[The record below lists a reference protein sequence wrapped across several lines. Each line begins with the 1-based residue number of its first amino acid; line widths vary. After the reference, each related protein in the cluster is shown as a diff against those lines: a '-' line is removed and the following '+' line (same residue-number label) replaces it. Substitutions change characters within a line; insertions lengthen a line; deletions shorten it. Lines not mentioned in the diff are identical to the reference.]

1 MEIVNLTGWEIKE
14 KFLNKEISAID
25 IVEEHFNRID
35 EAEDGLNSFI
45 TLDYENAIDAANNLD
60 KKLKNGEELGA
71 LAGLPIGIKDNIITK
86 NLRTTCGSEMLK
98 RFIPPYDSHVVDR
111 IKKSDGI
118 ILGKTNLDE
127 FAMGSTTETSFFG
140 PTKNP
145 TNLDLTAGGSSGGS
159 AAAVA
164 VNEVV
169 LALGTD
175 TGGSIRQPAA
185 FSNVIGIKPSYGL
198 ISRYGVVP
206 MANTLDA
213 VGVFAKDVRDAT
225 LMLNAISGFDEK
237 DLTSVKSKS
246 IILDSEPSLKGLKV
260 ALIKEFEEIN
270 IDPTIKE
277 EFQKARQKFQDEG
290 AIVEE
295 ISLPSIQFAMEL
307 YHIISSAELASNMAR
322 FDGIR
327 YGFRAEEY
335 TTLDELYI
343 KSRTEGFGEEVK
355 KRIIMGTYFLSG
367 DKREEYYMK
376 ALKVRT
382 ILIQEFK
389 NLFKNFDLVISPT
402 TTSLPYELG
411 KIRSNE
417 DVLTSSIFTTPANLA
432 GLCAISL
439 PCSNNIQLPVGL
451 QIIGDRFKDSKVINA
466 ALGFERL
473 VK

>member
-14 KFLNKEISAID
+14 KFLNKEISAVD

-35 EAEDGLNSFI
+35 EAEDGINSFI
-45 TLDYENAIDAANNLD
+45 TLDYENAINAANNLD
-60 KKLKNGEELGA
+60 KKLKNGGELGA

-164 VNEVV
+164 LNEVV

-175 TGGSIRQPAA
+175 TGGSTRQPAA
-185 FSNVIGIKPSYGL
+185 FSNVVGIKPSYGL

-206 MANTLDA
+206 MANTLDT

-237 DLTSVKSKS
+237 DLTSVRSKS

-260 ALIKEFEEIN
+260 ALLKEFEDIS

-277 EFQKARQKFQDEG
+277 EFNKARQKFQDAG

-295 ISLPSIQFAMEL
+295 VSVPSIQFAMEL

-355 KRIIMGTYFLSG
+355 KRIIMGTYFLTG

-376 ALKVRT
+376 ALKLRT

-389 NLFKNFDLVISPT
+389 NLFQNFDLVISPT
-402 TTSLPYELG
+402 TTSLPFELG

-432 GLCAISL
+432 GLSAISL
-439 PCSNNIQLPVGL
+439 PCSNNIELPVGL
-451 QIIGDRFKDSKVINA
+451 QIIGDRFNDSKVINA

>member
-14 KFLNKEISAID
+14 KFLNKEISAVD

>member
-14 KFLNKEISAID
+14 KFLNKEISAVD

-45 TLDYENAIDAANNLD
+45 TLDYENAVEAANNLD

-175 TGGSIRQPAA
+175 TGGSTRQPAA
-185 FSNVIGIKPSYGL
+185 FSNVVGIKPSYGL

-295 ISLPSIQFAMEL
+295 ISLPSIQYAMEL

>member
-295 ISLPSIQFAMEL
+295 ISLPSIQFALEL